1 MTTTPPTGGPE
12 RAAVTDER
20 DTTEVIASL
29 LANGQGL
36 IKTELELAKL
46 ELQRIA
52 TEKAVA
58 VGLVVA
64 GAVLGLFILAFVG
77 VTGAYALML
86 VVAPW
91 LAWLIVTGIYTLVT
105 VILLLVAVRYFK
117 RPVKPEQTLAE
128 FEKTKTWASEQVG
141 R

>member
-1 MTTTPPTGGPE
+1 VATTPPTGGP
-12 RAAVTDER
+12 ADAGATDVR

-36 IKTELELAKL
+36 LKTELELAKL

-52 TEKAVA
+52 TEKAIA
-58 VGLVVA
+58 LGLVVA
-64 GAVLGLFILAFVG
+64 GAILGLFILAFVG
-77 VTGAYALML
+77 VTGAHALML
-86 VVAPW
+86 VVEPW

-128 FEKTKTWASEQVG
+128 VEKTKVWASEQVG